1 MDRNRGT
8 PRAPGRFG
16 TLMGRLTVYSQ
27 NNPRQFGLRT
37 ALGVGVF
44 AVVFGSLLFVPL
56 VVETGLA
63 PTIVAIAGG
72 TLVMAVVVS
81 VAAGL
86 GTAWMMRRMV
96 RGRPV
101 PPDSDPARVW
111 AAHWQILRGT
121 LHTDPETNRL
131 GRILADQSDTSR
143 SPKYMI
149 ALGGFLLLI
158 NVPNALL
165 YYDGGS
171 PMALFNL
178 FFLFALLV
186 TLVVLVPITMRR
198 QRRVRQFRETYDL
211 ASTGSSG
218 TLGGED

>member
-1 MDRNRGT
+1 M
-8 PRAPGRFG
+8 GRF
-16 TLMGRLTVYSQ
+16 TIYAQ

-37 ALGVGVF
+37 ALVSGAFVLLLLTAVF
-44 AVVFGSLLFVPL
+44 APLLLAEGADPWSLGLFGVL
-56 VVETGLA
+56 VLM
-63 PTIVAIAGG
+63 
-72 TLVMAVVVS
+72 TLVMMTVGGFVS
-81 VAAGL
+81 M
-86 GTAWMMRRMV
+86 WMMRRMV
-96 RGRPV
+96 KGRPLPV
-101 PPDSDPARVW
+101 DADPAKAW
-111 AAHWQILRGT
+111 AAHWQIMRGT
-121 LHTDPETNRL
+121 LHPDPETNRL

-165 YYDGGS
+165 YYEGGS

-186 TLVVLVPITMRR
+186 TLVILVPITMRR

-211 ASTGSSG
+211 AAAGSSG
-218 TLGGED
+218 TLGRED

>member
-1 MDRNRGT
+1 
-8 PRAPGRFG
+8 
-16 TLMGRLTVYSQ
+16 MGRSTIYAQ

-37 ALGVGVF
+37 ALAAGAF
-44 AVVFGSLLFVPL
+44 ALLLLAVVFVPL
-56 VVETGLA
+56 LLTEGGDPLFLGFLGGAVLLVLLA
-63 PTIVAIAGG
+63 MTIGG
-72 TLVMAVVVS
+72 FVS
-81 VAAGL
+81 
-86 GTAWMMRRMV
+86 TWMMRRMV
-96 RGRPV
+96 KGRPL
-101 PPDSDPARVW
+101 PLDADPAKAW
-111 AAHWQILRGT
+111 AAHWQIMRGT
-121 LHTDPETNRL
+121 LHPDPETNRL

-178 FFLFALLV
+178 FLLFALAI
-186 TLVVLVPITMRR
+186 TLVVLVPTTMRR

-211 ASTGSSG
+211 ASAGSSG

>member
-1 MDRNRGT
+1 MNRNRGI
-8 PRAPGRFG
+8 PRTPGRFG
-16 TLMGRLTVYSQ
+16 TLMGRSTIYAQ

-37 ALGVGVF
+37 ALAAGAFGLLLL
-44 AVVFGSLLFVPL
+44 AVAFVPL
-56 VVETGLA
+56 ASTQGTDPLFLGFFGG
-63 PTIVAIAGG
+63 IV
-72 TLVMAVVVS
+72 LMVL
-81 VAAGL
+81 VAAVISGFVS
-86 GTAWMMRRMV
+86 TWMMRRMV
-96 RGRPV
+96 KGRPL
-101 PPDSDPARVW
+101 PLDADPSKAW
-111 AAHWQILRGT
+111 AAHWQIMRGT
-121 LHTDPETNRL
+121 LHPDPETNWL

-149 ALGGFLLLI
+149 AVGGFLLLI

-178 FFLFALLV
+178 FLLFV
-186 TLVVLVPITMRR
+186 LVVMIATFVPLTMRR

-218 TLGGED
+218 TLGRED